1 MLVLIA
7 CFPKSGSTF
16 VSAVIS
22 KLPGYQRANFNEW
35 VGTLPNITVPEIPLS
50 SRREQELS
58 NYVVEQYRGADVVA
72 QHHVKASV
80 FTLQLIRRHR
90 IATIVLVRNIFDCVI
105 SFADHLMRES
115 PEVPWIYLDESIRQ
129 KSDQFRYDA
138 IVDLVCP
145 WYIDFYVSW
154 VKNRPQDIYRYE
166 DVVLAG
172 PAALHAM
179 LTKAGITV
187 PAGTG
192 TRSVT
197 LRDVEAALPA
207 SAPDSIRLNVGI
219 AGRGEQLLSAANKAH
234 LRRLAAHHPDVDFSP
249 TGL

>member
-16 VSAVIS
+16 VSAAIS
-22 KLPGYQRANFNEW
+22 KLPGYERANFTEW
-35 VGTLPNITVPEIPLS
+35 VGMLPDIALSDIPLS

-58 NYVVEQYRGADVVA
+58 HFMIELSRGKDAVA
-72 QHHVKASV
+72 QHHVKASA
-80 FTLQLIRRHR
+80 FTLHLIRRHQ
-90 IATIVLVRNIFDCVI
+90 IATIVLVRNIFDCVV

-154 VKNRPQDIYRYE
+154 VKNRPQDIHRYE
-166 DVVLAG
+166 DVVVAG
-172 PAALHAM
+172 PAALHDMFA
-179 LTKAGITV
+179 KAQITV
-187 PAGTG
+187 RDGTG
-192 TRSVT
+192 TRPVS
-197 LRDVEAALPA
+197 LRDVEAAVPA
-207 SAPDSIRLNVGI
+207 TKSESTRLNVGV
-219 AGRGEQLLSAANKAH
+219 AGRGEQLLSPQNKAH
-234 LRRLAAHHPDVDFSP
+234 LRRLASHHADVDFSP
-249 TGL
+249 IGL